1 MICTNKIVLKNNHI
15 MEAQN
20 FIIDE
25 EKALEVL
32 EDGTS
37 MDLLNTKVYAAKGS
51 NNIERCY

>member
-1 MICTNKIVLKNNHI
+1 

-37 MDLLNTKVYAAKGS
+37 MDLLIPKT
-51 NNIERCY
+51 